1 MEMAVQL
8 NAAANLLPGR
18 KTTEAMKQEAGCM
31 DWLQELNPDNLARG
45 QFTTPNIFS

>member
-8 NAAANLLPGR
+8 HAAAALLPGR

-31 DWLQELNPDNLARG
+31 DWIRDGSRFYQE
-45 QFTTPNIFS
+45 